1 MGTELSPLGARVE
14 QLELQVNQLSKQVA
28 ELEQRAANGVLS
40 SRPQPAKQADKE
52 NLAPNEARL
61 LVGSSSLLQH
71 ISAVCF
77 LLVAALGLRSLTDND
92 MLDLQIGTALGM
104 GYAAVLITVGY
115 LFYRKNKSMAPI
127 FITIGGLL
135 MFSVLVETYTRFS
148 AIPVELVYSMLA
160 VTGISMAI
168 ISYTTKAALPII
180 IGTLGMCLA
189 AVAIDYPNPYF
200 PYLGLV
206 LWISNILGFFA
217 SRLKRCS
224 WLRWLLLF
232 TTHFMLQLWGMK
244 LSGLLSRGLAA
255 EHLSPG
261 WFIPIVTLI
270 GGTFIMIS
278 LLGIIKSGDGKITK
292 FDFSL
297 PVVNAGWCYVA
308 GIYALKDPTLFGAPA
323 AAAAIVHF
331 ALAYWL
337 SRRQSSNAQ
346 GTNTFT
352 AGGLILACLS
362 LPALFGNMLLPLPL
376 LSMLAIATCY
386 YSHRW
391 SSGGMRI
398 TSYLLQAYISVVF
411 IIEFVGGIEDQ
422 QRTPAILMVA
432 IICSVIALGHY
443 YYARHTKPPERSQI
457 FGHYD
462 KRDQSALLPL
472 FAGMVDSFY
481 SCMLLAHYALRH
493 YYPDDMTFALT
504 GTQSI
509 IINLAAIFILIRAFF
524 NDNTEL
530 RNVSI
535 LVLLIGGSKVFIID
549 MFSISGAW
557 LVCSIFTFGIAAA
570 LASLVLARWKTE
582 PADREKHPQTVS
594 EELKPDQLE
603 TT

>member
-1 MGTELSPLGARVE
+1 MTKNQPTLEQQLAALSSQVQQLSARVAK
-14 QLELQVNQLSKQVA
+14 LELTGTTAS
-28 ELEQRAANGVLS
+28 LS
-40 SRPQPAKQADKE
+40 SPAQSAKPTEKE
-52 NLAPNEARL
+52 ELMPTEANL

-77 LLVAALGLRSLTDND
+77 LLVAALGLRALTDSD
-92 MLDLQIGTALGM
+92 MLDLQLGTALGI
-104 GYAAVLITVGY
+104 GYAAAMIMIGY
-115 LFYRKNKSMAPI
+115 LLYRKKQSMAPI

-135 MFSVLVETYTRFS
+135 MCSVLVETYIRFA
-148 AIPVELVYSMLA
+148 AIPVELVYIMLA

-168 ISYTTKAALPII
+168 ISYTTHTALPII
-180 IGTLGMCLA
+180 VGTFGMCLA

-206 LWISNILGFFA
+206 LWLANVLGYFA

-232 TTHFMLQLWGMK
+232 TTHFMLQIWGMK
-244 LSGLLSRGLAA
+244 LTGLLSRGNAA
-255 EHLSPG
+255 EHLSPN
-261 WFIPIVTLI
+261 WFIPIVALI
-270 GGTFIMIS
+270 GGTFMLIA
-278 LLGIIKSGDGKITK
+278 LFGIIRSGDEKVSK

-297 PVVNAGWCYVA
+297 PAVNAGWCYIA
-308 GIYALKDPTLFGAPA
+308 GIYALKDPTLFGSPA

-376 LSMLAIATCY
+376 LSILAIATCY
-386 YSHRW
+386 FSCRW
-391 SSGGMRI
+391 ASGGMRI
-398 TSYLLQAYISVVF
+398 TSYLLQAYISVIF
-411 IIEFVGGIEDQ
+411 AIEFIGGIEDQ
-422 QRTPAILMVA
+422 QRTTATLMVT
-432 IICSVIALGHY
+432 IICSMIAVGHY
-443 YYARHTKPPERSQI
+443 FYARSTKPPEHSQI
-457 FGHYD
+457 FARYD
-462 KRDQSALLPL
+462 KRDQAALLPL
-472 FAGMVDSFY
+472 FAGLVDSFF

-493 YYPDDMTFALT
+493 YYSDDMTFALT

-509 IINLAAIFILIRAFF
+509 IINLAAIFIMIRAFF
-524 NDNTEL
+524 HDNTEL
-530 RNVSI
+530 RNVAI
-535 LVLLIGGSKVFIID
+535 LVLVIGGAKVFVMD

-582 PADREKHPQTVS
+582 PADQHLGKTSRK
-594 EELKPDQLE
+594 KD
-603 TT
+603 